1 MWKHFA
7 MALSSKLGNRINA
20 DYYLIHKT
28 SAFSARTLHI
38 CTDAYKYT
46 ATKIDPSHD
55 SYDSNIQKLI
65 ASTGGITCRLGAA
78 QAVKQHFKVS
88 LWEFAAY
95 ISRKLGFEKSVP
107 VSVW

>member
-28 SAFSARTLHI
+28 SAFSARTRHS

-55 SYDSNIQKLI
+55 SYDSNIQKPVPEGSHALL
-65 ASTGGITCRLGAA
+65 GLLRL
-78 QAVKQHFKVS
+78 
-88 LWEFAAY
+88 LNN
-95 ISRKLGFEKSVP
+95 ISR
-107 VSVW
+107 